1 MHARRLLAP
10 KGGRPSRRTRPPPR
24 RLQDPPA
31 LARAIVDLDRSKLEA
46 KRRTLEKVRER
57 FIYDWSGES
66 ADAFSSTLSEICATL
81 GLTQFDCHNG
91 VEPGPPCHETYPSVA
106 WAGK

>member
-1 MHARRLLAP
+1 M
-10 KGGRPSRRTRPPPR
+10 
-24 RLQDPPA
+24 
-31 LARAIVDLDRSKLEA
+31 
-46 KRRTLEKVRER
+46 RER